1 VLEPWKVLTLINLSS
16 WAILKKNVKVE
27 KPTFMLIGKLRGEKK
42 LSKIVAVHSYKG
54 GTGKTLMSVNLAAT
68 FAKHGKKVCLFDLDF
83 RAPSLFAILKVENTE
98 FWLNDYLNGKC
109 EITKTLIDLSSR
121 LGGRDN
127 FYASLANPTT
137 EAIREMSAKDRKW
150 EMRALGRLLS
160 LRNVLLNDQHFDY
173 LVFDTSPGLQYSSI
187 NAIVTADFVVVATTG
202 DRSDVDGTRRMLRE
216 LYNLFEKKTGLVMNK
231 VLDPTSKSR
240 LDELS
245 VKVKD
250 VYQVPMLGL
259 VPCFCEVLR
268 AEGNLIFVQD
278 RSSHPFTKI
287 LDEMARKIE
296 NNQVN

>member
-1 VLEPWKVLTLINLSS
+1 
-16 WAILKKNVKVE
+16 
-27 KPTFMLIGKLRGEKK
+27 M
-42 LSKIVAVHSYKG
+42 SKIVAVHSYKG
-54 GTGKTLMSVNLAAT
+54 GTGKTLLSVNLAAT

-83 RAPSLFAILKVENTE
+83 RAPSLFAILKANNTE

-109 EITKTLIDLSSR
+109 DINKVIVDLSNR
-121 LGGRDN
+121 IEGTGN
-127 FYASLANPTT
+127 FFTALANPST

-160 LRNVLLNDQHFDY
+160 LRNTLLNDQEFDY

-202 DRSDVDGTRRMLRE
+202 DKSDVDGTRRMLRE

-231 VLDPTSKSR
+231 VLDSTSKSKK
-240 LDELS
+240 DEMDRR
-245 VKVKD
+245 VKN

-268 AEGNLIFVQD
+268 AEGNLLFVQD
-278 RSSHPFTKI
+278 KPTHPFSKI

-296 NNQVN
+296 NNEVN